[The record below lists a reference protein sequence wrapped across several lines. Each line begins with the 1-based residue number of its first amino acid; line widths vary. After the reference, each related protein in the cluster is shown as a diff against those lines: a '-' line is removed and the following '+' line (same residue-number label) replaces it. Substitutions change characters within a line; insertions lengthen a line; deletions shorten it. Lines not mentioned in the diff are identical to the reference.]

1 MADAHADA
9 GTRAKPYEG
18 EVLPPPAARIGP
30 LRWLREN
37 LFSSW
42 WNSLLTLGALALLYL
57 VGKGVITWALR
68 EADWAVIPPSLK
80 LLLVG
85 FYPEGELW
93 RVWTV
98 LYLTLGLLGLSAGL
112 WGKLLREA
120 AVIVGSALLV
130 LLAVLLLAGWGERL
144 LIGGLVLTLFGGLA
158 GGWFLRLRVAT
169 PRQRPWK
176 RALIG
181 GWLLLP
187 GVVVLLLGGI
197 PGVAA
202 LQSVPTTQW
211 GGLLLTFALAIVS
224 IALCFPL
231 GVLLALGRQSS
242 LPVIRWAAIFYIE
255 VIRGVPLVTVLFMA
269 SLMLPLFLPS
279 GWRVD
284 HVIRAIT
291 AFTLFTAAYIAENVR
306 GGLQAIPR
314 GQIEAARALGLSPVL
329 TTTLIVLPQALRAVI
344 PANVGQFISL
354 FKDTSLVFIVPLMD
368 FLGIALDVI
377 ENPKWGGP
385 AREMLLFVALVYW
398 FFTYFMSHMSRRL
411 ERALGVGER

>member
-1 MADAHADA
+1 MADAHAE
-9 GTRAKPYEG
+9 TRAKPYEG
-18 EVLPPPAARIGP
+18 EALPPPTVRIGP

-42 WNSLLTLGALALLYL
+42 GNALLTLGALALLYL
-57 VGKGVITWALR
+57 VGEGVIRWAVT
-68 EADWAVIPPSLK
+68 EASWAVIPSALK

-85 FYPEGELW
+85 FYPEEELW

-98 LYLTLGLLGLSAGL
+98 LYWGLGLLGVSAGL
-112 WGKLLREA
+112 WGRLLREA
-120 AVIVGSALLV
+120 AVVVGSALLV
-130 LLAVLLLAGWGERL
+130 LLGVLLLAGWGERL
-144 LIGGLVLTLFGGLA
+144 LVGGLALALFGGF
-158 GGWFLRLRVAT
+158 G
-169 PRQRPWK
+169 
-176 RALIG
+176 G
-181 GWLLLP
+181 GWLLRLWVPVPRQKPWKRVLIGNWLLLP
-187 GVVVLLLGGI
+187 LVVVLLLGGV
-197 PGVAA
+197 PGLAA
-202 LQSVPTTQW
+202 LPRIPTAQW

-224 IALCFPL
+224 IVLCFPL

-242 LPVIRWAAIFYIE
+242 LPVIRWTAILYIE

-284 HVIRAIT
+284 HVLRAIT

-329 TTTLIVLPQALRAVI
+329 TTLLIVLPQALRAVI

-385 AREMLLFVALVYW
+385 AREMLLFVALIYW

>member
-1 MADAHADA
+1 MTDARADA
-9 GTRAKPYEG
+9 GAQSYEG
-18 EVLPPPAARIGP
+18 EVLPPPTVRVGP

-42 WNSLLTLGALALLYL
+42 WNSLLTVGALALLYV
-57 VGKGVITWALR
+57 VGKGVLPWALA
-68 EADWAVIPPSLK
+68 EADWAVIPASLK

-98 LYLTLGLLGLSAGL
+98 LFLVLGLLGLSAGL

-130 LLAVLLLAGWGERL
+130 LLGVLLLADWGERL
-144 LIGGLVLTLFGGLA
+144 RVGGLALTLFGGMGL
-158 GGWFLRLRVAT
+158 GWLLRLRVAP

-176 RALIG
+176 RVLILC
-181 GWLLLP
+181 WFFLP
-187 GVVVLLLGGI
+187 VAVVLLLGGI
-197 PGVAA
+197 PGSGLLAG
-202 LQSVPTTQW
+202 VPRTQW
-211 GGLLLTFALAIVS
+211 GGLLLTFALAVVS
-224 IALCFPL
+224 IVLCFPL

-242 LPVIRWAAIFYIE
+242 LPVIRWAAILYIE

-284 HVIRAIT
+284 NIIRAIT

-306 GGLQAIPR
+306 GGLQAIPK
-314 GQIEAARALGLSPVL
+314 GQIEAAQALGLGPVL
-329 TTTLIVLPQALRAVI
+329 TTFLVVLPQALRAVI

-368 FLGIALDVI
+368 FLGIALDII

>member
-1 MADAHADA
+1 MGDAHADV
-9 GTRAKPYEG
+9 RAKPYEG
-18 EVLPPPAARIGP
+18 EVLPPPTVRVGP

-42 WNSLLTLGALALLYL
+42 WNSLLTLGALALLYV
-57 VGKGVITWALR
+57 VGRGVIPWALTA
-68 EADWAVIPPSLK
+68 ADWAVIPASLK

-98 LYLTLGLLGLSAGL
+98 LFLVLGLLGLSAGV
-112 WGKLLREA
+112 WGRLLREA

-130 LLAVLLLAGWGERL
+130 LLAVLLLAGWGERFEV
-144 LIGGLVLTLFGGLA
+144 GGLALTLFGGL
-158 GGWFLRLRVAT
+158 GLGWLLRLRVAP
-169 PRQRPWK
+169 PRQKPWK
-176 RALIG
+176 RVLMLS
-181 GWLLLP
+181 WLLLP
-187 GVVVLLLGGI
+187 VAVVLLLGGI
-197 PGVAA
+197 PGVG
-202 LQSVPTTQW
+202 LLTSVPTTQW

-242 LPVIRWAAIFYIE
+242 LPVIRWAAILYIE

-284 HVIRAIT
+284 HVVRAIT

-306 GGLQAIPR
+306 GGLQAIPK
-314 GQIEAARALGLSPVL
+314 GQVEAARALGLSPVL
-329 TTTLIVLPQALRAVI
+329 TTLLIVLPQALRAVI

-368 FLGIALDVI
+368 FLGISLNII